1 VGGVNKRVSI
11 KDITSPALGVALST
25 PEWRMYTN
33 ACSYSIIHT
42 QPSHSTHTQR
52 FVQVYSLLSKTTPR
66 GPTAYGA
73 YRGTSLTR
81 NPSMYSAP
89 GRIAGRH
96 REQYTIFFH
105 HSSNGL
111 LAVDRG
117 QYHLDIAKPPLGLVA
132 VLRIDPLDVL
142 VGPVAVY
149 VAFPGAEEE
158 GVALRAVRVD
168 DDRVVVHLLRPPLL
182 RVHDVHVLAPLHVL
196 GEPRHALHLVC
207 LLVEPRL
214 DAAVLALEVRG
225 PARARPLY
233 HMDHPRQA
241 TSCGRRTDKHDLV
254 ADGVWKGR

>member
-117 QYHLDIAKPPLGLVA
+117 QHHLDIAKSAVPHGPPSSGNELWETHGQ
-132 VLRIDPLDVL
+132 
-142 VGPVAVY
+142 
-149 VAFPGAEEE
+149 
-158 GVALRAVRVD
+158 
-168 DDRVVVHLLRPPLL
+168 
-182 RVHDVHVLAPLHVL
+182 
-196 GEPRHALHLVC
+196 
-207 LLVEPRL
+207 
-214 DAAVLALEVRG
+214 
-225 PARARPLY
+225 ARPG
-233 HMDHPRQA
+233 
-241 TSCGRRTDKHDLV
+241 GRWCLEGEITL
-254 ADGVWKGR
+254 